1 MLTRRYSSLPV
12 TKDDINLLMSEVYA
26 EGRKPTSLQHINL
39 HRLSLILMVFA
50 MGALF
55 DIEKPLCPS
64 EAEEYNSL
72 ARAALCGEQIFTNTT
87 LDCVQSMVWWFL
99 MCIAL

>member
-87 LDCVQSMVWWFL
+87 LDCVQSMVW
-99 MCIAL
+99 